1 MHTTY
6 EPRGD
11 VALITIDRPDVFNAI
26 DAATSQGLRAD
37 LARAGEE
44 ARAAVLTGAGKAFSA
59 GVDLASQKEEY
70 ETTGPDLTKT
80 LREVFNPLIEAL
92 HDCRVPTVAAV
103 NGASAGAG
111 MGIALA
117 CDLRVMAPSAFF
129 MSAFINVAVIPDS
142 GSSWALP
149 SMVGVSRAMEIA
161 YSGRRVPADES
172 VEVGLAH
179 RIAEDPV
186 AEALDWAA
194 RLANGPTDAYVA
206 TRHMLHAGASRSAKD
221 ILAMEEAWQGQLG
234 SAPDHLEA
242 VAAFL
247 EKRPPNFRR

>member
-6 EPRGD
+6 ELRGD

-26 DAATSQGLRAD
+26 DAATSEGV
-37 LARAGEE
+37 RAGLDRAGSE
-44 ARAAVLTGAGKAFSA
+44 ARAVVLTGAGKAFSA

-70 ETTGPDLTKT
+70 ETTGPDLSRT
-80 LREVFNPLIEAL
+80 LREVFNPLVNAL
-92 HDCRVPTVAAV
+92 HECAVPTIAAV

-111 MGIALA
+111 MGVALA

-142 GSSWALP
+142 GTSWALP
-149 SMVGVSRAMEIA
+149 SMVGLSRAMEIA
-161 YSGRRVPADES
+161 YSGRRVPAEES
-172 VEVGLAH
+172 VEIGLAH
-179 RIAEDPV
+179 RIAADAV
-186 AEALDWAA
+186 AEAMDWAA

-206 TRHMLHAGASRSAKD
+206 TREMLHAGIAHSAAE
-221 ILAMEEAWQGQLG
+221 ILAMEEDLQGRLG

-247 EKRPPNFRR
+247 EKRAPDFRR